1 MNGYTA
7 LMLMRAKRERDE
19 AELAAPHIAAAA
31 SARYLA
37 HQEQKAREGL
47 ERILQ
52 SKLLPHVMEQVGRNL
67 GEGVYREIMKAVT
80 SQKSFTGTTTLK
92 LPTDMLMA
100 ADPKSVVAR
109 VVEWWRS
116 SVAPK
121 MSVSAMTDIA
131 ESHVTTIDIRLPPM
145 GYRERVF
152 DNI

>member
-19 AELAAPHIAAAA
+19 AELAAPHIAAATH
-31 SARYLA
+31 ARSVA
-37 HQEQKAREGL
+37 DEERRARQGL

-52 SKLLPHVMEQVGRNL
+52 GKLLPHVMEEVGRNL
-67 GEGVYREIMKAVT
+67 GQGVHREIMKAIT
-80 SQKSFTGTTTLK
+80 SQKSFAGTTTLE
-92 LPTDMLMA
+92 LPTGMLMA

-131 ESHVTTIDIRLPPM
+131 ESHVTTLDIRLPPM